1 MKKILLIIEKA
12 TDEQLWGRVTVDDNL
27 ITDEAASLPALQR
40 KMKKLLHDF
49 HDLKPFTYDF
59 DITYDLTALFNEKK
73 YLNLS
78 EVASQAGINRSL
90 MAQYAAG
97 TKFPSVER
105 AKEIE
110 KVIHSL
116 GRDLMEVKLAVK
128 GRRLKTPKIAT
139 KPKKAPQKTKA

>member
-12 TDEQLWGRVTVDDNL
+12 PDDQLWGRVTIDDNL
-27 ITDEAASLPALQR
+27 ITDEATSLPALQR
-40 KMKKLLHDF
+40 KMKKHLNDF
-49 HDLKPFTYDF
+49 HDLKPLTYDF
-59 DITYDLTALFNEKK
+59 DLTYDLTALFNEKK

-105 AKEIE
+105 AREIE
-110 KVIHSL
+110 KVIHEL
-116 GRDLMEVKLAVK
+116 GRELMEVKLAVK
-128 GRRLKTPKIAT
+128 GRSLKNTKTRTPKAR
-139 KPKKAPQKTKA
+139 QKTKA

>member
-1 MKKILLIIEKA
+1 MKKIPLIIEKA
-12 TDEQLWGRVTVDDNL
+12 SDDQLWGRVTVDDNL

-40 KMKKLLHDF
+40 KLKKLLNDF
-49 HDLKPFTYDF
+49 HDLKPLTYDF

-105 AKEIE
+105 TKEIE
-110 KVIHSL
+110 KVIHGL
-116 GRDLMEVKLAVK
+116 GRDLLEVKLAVK
-128 GRRLKTPKIAT
+128 GRSLKTT
-139 KPKKAPQKTKA
+139 KTGARPKKTRQKTKA

>member
-1 MKKILLIIEKA
+1 LIIEKA
-12 TDEQLWGRVTVDDNL
+12 SDDQLWGRVSVDDNL
-27 ITDEAASLPALQR
+27 ITDEAASLPALLR
-40 KMKKLLHDF
+40 KMKKLLNDF
-49 HDLKPFTYDF
+49 HDIKPLTYDF
-59 DITYDLTALFNEKK
+59 DLTYDLTALFNEKK

-110 KVIHSL
+110 EVIHEL
-116 GRDLMEVKLAVK
+116 GRELMKVKLAVK
-128 GRRLKTPKIAT
+128 GRSLKTAKKAST
-139 KPKKAPQKTKA
+139 PKKTRQKAKV